1 MRMRGIAIKKA
12 GGRTL
17 RITMVLEQGHEEASR
32 STSQCERRD
41 PDPHY

>member
-17 RITMVLEQGHEEASR
+17 RITMEQGHEEASR